1 MSENLANYLRMH
13 RKKTAL
19 SSKEL
24 GMLLGYDET
33 AILRH
38 EKFQSAP
45 SLLMAL
51 GYEIIFGVPI
61 SELFPGLRESVA
73 QDVEGRIEQFKQM
86 LEEESG
92 RGPRATTTARKLEW
106 IYERSGTTTQIPNTP
121 Q

>member
-1 MSENLANYLRMH
+1 MY

-24 GMLLGYDET
+24 GVLLGYDET

-38 EKFQSAP
+38 EKFQSTP

-51 GYEIIFGVPI
+51 SYEVIFGVSI
-61 SELFPGLRESVA
+61 SELFAGLRESVA
-73 QDVEGRIEQFKQM
+73 QDVEGRIAQFKQI

-92 RGPRATTTARKLEW
+92 HGPRATIVARKLEW
-106 IYERSGTTTQIPNTP
+106 IYERSGAAIPHIP